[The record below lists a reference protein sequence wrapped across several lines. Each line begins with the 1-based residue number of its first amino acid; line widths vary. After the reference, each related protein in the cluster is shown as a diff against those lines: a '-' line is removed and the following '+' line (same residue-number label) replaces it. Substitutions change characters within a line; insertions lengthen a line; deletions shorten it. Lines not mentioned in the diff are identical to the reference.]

1 MSRKTCINTPL
12 KMAISASILFGLAA
26 CQTAEIAGPPVMNGN
41 WASTDGVYTA
51 QFQNGN
57 FQATANDTGGV
68 ISRGEYVA
76 LAADRIKLKWVG
88 LVSGTSNEADCTKPE
103 PNRLDCLDI
112 NGNRFSLVRKS

>member
-1 MSRKTCINTPL
+1 MPRITKILADVKGVLLLGSLTL
-12 KMAISASILFGLAA
+12 LAS
-26 CQTAEIAGPPVMNGN
+26 CQTAEIAGPPILNGS

-57 FQATANDTGGV
+57 FQAVANDTGGV

-76 LAADRIKLKWVG
+76 LSADRIKIKWIG
-88 LVSGTSNEADCTKPE
+88 LVSGTSNEADCNKPD

-112 NGNRFSLVRKS
+112 NGNRFSLVRNS